1 MRVGMR
7 CKAQTTVIA
16 VAITRICNAAERPRP
31 RLHTREGIVNTFSKL
46 QIVNQAGVAQ
56 AGCA

>member
-1 MRVGMR
+1 MRVGMH

-31 RLHTREGIVNTFSKL
+31 RLHTREGIVNTFL
-46 QIVNQAGVAQ
+46 
-56 AGCA
+56 